1 MITDQFCCIRLHFR
15 YVCYPICQFLTR
27 KGVDKKKKMARGVG
41 GRLFQGGN
49 YFKFHQRGAII
60 LREEINQEMAIIG
73 GSTCNLV

>member
-1 MITDQFCCIRLHFR
+1 M
-15 YVCYPICQFLTR
+15 
-27 KGVDKKKKMARGVG
+27 DKKKKMARGVG